1 MRDSMEVRSPSP
13 QGRARKGE
21 YTAQNDCARLA
32 HVPQDSCP
40 ERSTLSKAVA
50 AAVTETYRAK
60 GKYDTANERQAG
72 NVDQLAEVLSK
83 ARAAERAAERALQE
97 HINQHGCKI

>member
-1 MRDSMEVRSPSP
+1 MLDSP
-13 QGRARKGE
+13 RAPGFLPR
-21 YTAQNDCARLA
+21 TQ
-32 HVPQDSCP
+32 P
-40 ERSTLSKAVA
+40 LSKAVA
-50 AAVTETYRAK
+50 AAVTELTEPK
-60 GKYDTANERQAG
+60 GNTIWPRKGQAG